1 MAIAV
6 ALVPDLRA
14 AVVTDGDAQVR
25 TLDALEVHAERGRE
39 RASYTVRS
47 TDGAT
52 GLDLSLRET
61 PQSITVIT
69 RQQMEDRRIQSL
81 DDALLGAPGITSAS
95 SDIGGRTSYR
105 ARGFAIGNYKVDGM
119 DLAGG
124 SDFSGAGQAFNMDLY
139 ESVQIVRGANGL
151 LGGTGD
157 PSATVHLTRKR
168 PDRHFGGNAS
178 MSFGRWDRRRL
189 AGDLSVPVTADGGV
203 RALVALS
210 GESGDGFRDR
220 ETIDR
225 RAALFHL
232 EADLGERTRLNAGYQ
247 TEATRMGGAS
257 WGANVPIWFAD
268 GSLTDLPRS
277 TNPVADWSTAKR
289 SSATTFAGLTRLW
302 DNGWTLTANVAR
314 TRNEAWGHYG
324 IVKPNN
330 LSGSRF
336 GGFWNQDGSV
346 GHLNAF
352 HTEGDGVRDNVDVT
366 LTMPLHVARREHQL
380 LLGFNGYEAKVT
392 GYTFNRALGNCAMGS
407 FPTYNPGS
415 CQYRAGTYVIDDW
428 RTWDGSAPALR
439 TFRTH
444 ARNVDTTR
452 LYGGYVAGRFEL
464 AEPLHL
470 VVGARLSQYR
480 TWRDSYDAADAS
492 TRGNADRENDVI
504 TPYAGVVY
512 DISPNFSLY
521 ASHTDVFT
529 PQGDVRDANDRRLDP
544 LTGKSQEA
552 GVKGEFFDGAL
563 NASLSVFRNLQDGLA
578 ESTNV
583 LHPETGLTVY
593 RAVDGVK
600 SKGAELEISGQLAP
614 GLNVSGGYAWLSVDG
629 LGYQRDPRHLLRLN
643 GTYTLRGALSRLT
656 IGGGVSVQS
665 STEWTTYPGRPVPG
679 GTLDPS
685 DPASWDA
692 RNLIVGGHTR
702 FDLMARYQLTPRTDL
717 TANVRNAGD
726 KTHYTQYGFYNGL
739 IYAEPRNYSVT
750 LRTRF

>member
-1 MAIAV
+1 M
-6 ALVPDLRA
+6 
-14 AVVTDGDAQVR
+14 
-25 TLDALEVHAERGRE
+25 
-39 RASYTVRS
+39 
-47 TDGAT
+47 
-52 GLDLSLRET
+52 
-61 PQSITVIT
+61 
-69 RQQMEDRRIQSL
+69 
-81 DDALLGAPGITSAS
+81 
-95 SDIGGRTSYR
+95 
-105 ARGFAIGNYKVDGM
+105 
-119 DLAGG
+119 
-124 SDFSGAGQAFNMDLY
+124 
-139 ESVQIVRGANGL
+139 
-151 LGGTGD
+151 
-157 PSATVHLTRKR
+157 HLTRKR

-189 AGDLSVPVTADGGV
+189 AGDLSVPITADGGV

-225 RAALFHL
+225 RAGLFHL

-257 WGANVPIWFAD
+257 WGANVPIWFSG

-336 GGFWNQDGSV
+336 GGFWNQDGSG

-366 LTMPLHVARREHQL
+366 LTIPLHVARREHQL
-380 LLGFNGYEAKVT
+380 MVGFNGYEAEAP
-392 GYTFNRALGNCAMGS
+392 GYTFNRALCSCAMGS
-407 FPTYNPGS
+407 FPTYNAGS
-415 CQYRAGTYVIDDW
+415 CQYRAGAYVIDDW

-480 TWRDSYDAADAS
+480 TWRDSYDAANAS
-492 TRGNADRENDVI
+492 TRGNADRESDVV
-504 TPYAGVVY
+504 TPYAGIVY

-552 GVKGEFFDGAL
+552 GIKGEFFDGAL
-563 NASLSVFRNLQDGLA
+563 NSSLSVFRNLQDGLA

-600 SKGAELEISGQLAP
+600 SKGYLQSAGLRTSTAAGGDAMWARLDAGPVDLLVLDIMLPGTDGLTLCGQLRRGSQVPVIMLTARGRAIDRIAGLELGADDYMAKPFEPRELLARIRGIPRRSGHTGGAATPARTLHFAGWTFDSVTRQLRAP
-614 GLNVSGGYAWLSVDG
+614 DGRIVSLGGADYRLLHVLLQSPNRAVD
-629 LGYQRDPRHLLRLN
+629 RD
-643 GTYTLRGALSRLT
+643 TLIDHVYGRDRTPVDRAIDVCISRLR
-656 IGGGVSVQS
+656 Q
-665 STEWTTYPGRPVPG
+665 
-679 GTLDPS
+679 
-685 DPASWDA
+685 
-692 RNLIVGGHTR
+692 
-702 FDLMARYQLTPRTDL
+702 QL
-717 TANVRNAGD
+717 V
-726 KTHYTQYGFYNGL
+726 
-739 IYAEPRNYSVT
+739 
-750 LRTRF
+750 